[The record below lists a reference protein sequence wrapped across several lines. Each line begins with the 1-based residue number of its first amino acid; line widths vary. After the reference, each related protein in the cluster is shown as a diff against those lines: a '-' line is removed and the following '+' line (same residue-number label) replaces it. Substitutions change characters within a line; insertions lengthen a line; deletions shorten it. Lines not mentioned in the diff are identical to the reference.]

1 MKIRQ
6 DLLYMTW
13 ILSFRLLLLVYI
25 ICFGFYEYFKI
36 LIDLCYRLW
45 QQTFMNCYFS
55 GKDEHMIGVSLGYT
69 CHLLLMIS
77 NILDI
82 PLRYSMTH
90 LVSKSIIHDHIHTK
104 LEDKE
109 RE

>member
-1 MKIRQ
+1 M
-6 DLLYMTW
+6 L
-13 ILSFRLLLLVYI
+13 
-25 ICFGFYEYFKI
+25 ICIFE
-36 LIDLCYRLW
+36 
-45 QQTFMNCYFS
+45 
-55 GKDEHMIGVSLGYT
+55 GKDDNMIGVSLGYT

-77 NILDI
+77 GILDI

-90 LVSKSIIHDHIHTK
+90 LVSKSIIRDDIHSR